1 MLAIVPKLSI
11 FAISGLLKFSIIL
24 SPKQI
29 NKTFPAYHRSGKSL
43 CQSTRSASSY
53 LVVHIWT
60 VLLQLEYVSHWIV
73 SSLMRLNQEDLVR
86 MLRDY
91 HAKFNNI
98 LDELKNDLSELKSK
112 FCKLEFDRLISRN
125 VYNKSLW
132 QTGSSRTK
140 IPHQWT
146 VLQERMPRNFRHA
159 C

>member
-91 HAKFNNI
+91 HAKFNI

-112 FCKLEFDRLISRN
+112 FCKLEFGRLISRN

-140 IPHQWT
+140 IPQ
-146 VLQERMPRNFRHA
+146 
-159 C
+159 